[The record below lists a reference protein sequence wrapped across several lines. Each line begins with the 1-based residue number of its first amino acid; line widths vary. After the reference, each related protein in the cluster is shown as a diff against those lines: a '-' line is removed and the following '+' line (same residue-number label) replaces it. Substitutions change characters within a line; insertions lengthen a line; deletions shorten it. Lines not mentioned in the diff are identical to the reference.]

1 MSHIKNQY
9 WVRKIAKILKLYIDN
24 LSATIAS
31 CCRIVLMSSFST
43 AIKTKEIL
51 EFKQFSRC
59 CILGNGP
66 TLINAIRDSEVI
78 LEECDIFC
86 VNMFCMYEGFA
97 TIKPAFYFL
106 VDPDYFHP
114 HNEFIENEV
123 TNLIFKLN
131 NEVTWKMY
139 LMVPNT
145 AWKSNFITELRNPNI
160 EIRYLNIT
168 AVDGFEGFR
177 HFIYKYRMGMP
188 RCQTVIN
195 CALTT
200 AINMQ
205 YEVAYLYGADHSWT
219 RDLRVDDNN
228 VVCYGDRHFYEKGL
242 KVHRYA
248 QEFNMYTMLTAFANM
263 FKSHY
268 LIEDYARYKCVKILN
283 CTKGSFVDAYNR
295 FYDFSETKNS

>member
-9 WVRKIAKILKLYIDN
+9 WLRKIVNRLGLYIDN
-24 LSATIAS
+24 ISGTFTS
-31 CCRIVLMSSFST
+31 CCRIVLMSSFSK
-43 AIKTKEIL
+43 AIKTKEMS
-51 EFKQFSRC
+51 EFKQSSKC

-66 TLINAIRDSEVI
+66 SLVNAFRDSEVM
-78 LEECDIFC
+78 LKECDVFC
-86 VNMFCMYEGFA
+86 MNMFCMYEGFT
-97 TIKPAFYFL
+97 TIKPTFYFL
-106 VDPDYFHP
+106 IDPDYFNP
-114 HNEFIENEV
+114 YNEFLEKELN
-123 TNLIFKLN
+123 NLIYKLN
-131 NEVTWKMY
+131 NDVTWKMY

-145 AWKSNFITELRNPNI
+145 APKGKLFSELRNPNI

-168 AVDGFEGFR
+168 AVDGFKGFR
-177 HFIYKYRMGMP
+177 HLIYKYRMGMP
-188 RCQTVIN
+188 KCQTVIN

-219 RDLRVDDNN
+219 ADLRVDDEN

-242 KVHRYA
+242 KVHRYK

-268 LIEDYARYKCVKILN
+268 LIEVYAQHKGVKIFN
-283 CTKGSFVDAYNR
+283 CTKGSFVDAYDR
-295 FYDFSETKNS
+295 FYDFSKTN